1 MQKAIN
7 AENQSKKTEW
17 LAFKLDRLWDRVDKY
32 NSHRLFLTPCIS
44 ENAIPN
50 YLKIKREST
59 INNQDEHLAQQ
70 TLTVTVFF
78 RLRKKKS
85 KTKL

>member
-1 MQKAIN
+1 MQKIN
-7 AENQSKKTEW
+7 RKKQND
-17 LAFKLDRLWDRVDKY
+17 LRLSLIVY
-32 NSHRLFLTPCIS
+32 EIGLISTTVIACFLLLVS
-44 ENAIPN
+44 LNIPN